1 MSDTPQFGTAEYQPQ
16 ENGDSC
22 MTCGAPIKG
31 QYFRINGAITC
42 QACANATTEFMP
54 KDTHGAFTRGILFG
68 IGGAIIGLILYS
80 VVGIVTGLEIGY
92 VSLAVGY
99 IVGRAFLFGTSG
111 VGGRRHQI
119 AAALFNYAAVSMSA
133 VPIGLYYMMNERDS
147 SGPAVVSAETTA
159 IEEAELS
166 EEATG
171 EEAEE
176 ATEEDTEEA
185 VLAATD
191 DEASPSLG
199 GLALYLAAMGL
210 ASPFL
215 GMSSPV
221 NGLIGLVI
229 LFVGIRIAWAMTAG
243 SPVEITGP
251 FNA

>member
-16 ENGDSC
+16 EDGDSC
-22 MTCGAPIKG
+22 RTCGAPIKG
-31 QYFRINGAITC
+31 QYFRINGAATC
-42 QACANATTEFMP
+42 RACADATTESLP

-92 VSLAVGY
+92 VSIAVGY
-99 IVGRAFLFGTSG
+99 IVGRAVLIGTSG

-119 AAALFNYAAVSMSA
+119 AAALLTYAAVSMSA

-147 SGPAVVSAETTA
+147 GNPAVTSAESTA
-159 IEEAELS
+159 LEAEPS
-166 EEATG
+166 EEASTEALEAEPEPA

-176 ATEEDTEEA
+176 AA
-185 VLAATD
+185 S
-191 DEASPSLG
+191 DEAQPSLAG
-199 GLALYLAAMGL
+199 FVVYLAAIGL
-210 ASPFL
+210 TSPFW
-215 GMSSPV
+215 GMAQPV

-229 LFVGIRIAWAMTAG
+229 LFVGIRIAWSMTAG